1 MDIGWI
7 LLLIGA
13 LLLLVEALLPGFF
26 IIVPGT
32 ILVIIGGFI
41 ILVPN
46 ILSYS
51 WSPLLFAVI
60 TVIVGILTIMFYKRL
75 APVHKPFTI
84 SRDNLAGKTGE
95 VLKAIVPGT
104 IDGKVKINQQV
115 WSATSDEPISA
126 GETIVIDHS
135 SGVHLFVKKVK

>member
-13 LLLLVEALLPGFF
+13 LLLLAEAILPGFF

-32 ILVIIGGFI
+32 ILVILGGFI

-51 WSPLLFAVI
+51 WSPLLFAII
-60 TVIVGILTIMFYKRL
+60 TIVVGVLTIMFYKRL
-75 APVHKPFTI
+75 APVHKPFTT
-84 SRDNLAGKTGE
+84 SRDNLGGKTGE

-104 IDGKVKINQQV
+104 IDGKVKINQQI
-115 WSATSDEPISA
+115 WSATSDEPITV
-126 GETIVIDHS
+126 GEKIIVDHS